1 MNYLTVLG
9 KNIKTIRKNNGLSQ
23 QKLAARAGFDY
34 RYVGFLE
41 QARINPT
48 IKTLEKIAKALNIQV
63 CELLPSTP
71 SGEAGADSF
80 KPTERETIIMRI
92 LGKLMLANH
101 QALRSI
107 DKKVAAMRLR

>member
-34 RYVGFLE
+34 RYIGFLE

-48 IKTLEKIAKALNIQV
+48 VKTLEKIARALNVQV
-63 CELLPSTP
+63 CELLPST
-71 SGEAGADSF
+71 STGEADAF
-80 KPTERETIIMRI
+80 KPTERETIMMRI

-107 DKKVAAMRLR
+107 DKKVEAMRIH